1 MQFRRSMG
9 LVALLALSC
18 SVGCSM
24 TNPTVRGQ
32 TPDNCPPVAGM
43 APGIGMDAG
52 NTGPIVGTAPGYGEF
67 KRAPYLGRHGKH
79 DFKVYSQ
86 FRDNNLGFEG
96 GYYAR
101 PEPYI
106 GENNIPYTVNNANNG
121 GCPECQFGQACPAG
135 GCRRCGCGYRCGMP
149 QHYQTYQYDWP
160 SNMVYPQQ
168 GVPSGMV
175 QYPYYTLRGPT
186 DFFMN

>member
-1 MQFRRSMG
+1 MQFRRSLG
-9 LVALLALSC
+9 LVAVLALSC

-32 TPDNCPPVAGM
+32 APETP
-43 APGIGMDAG
+43 
-52 NTGPIVGTAPGYGEF
+52 GPIIGTAPGYGEY
-67 KRAPYLGRHGKH
+67 KRAPYLGRQGNH
-79 DFKVYSQ
+79 DFKPYSQ

-106 GENNIPYTVNNANNG
+106 GEANMPYTVNNN
-121 GCPECQFGQACPAG
+121 GCPDCNFGQSCPSG
-135 GCRRCGCGYRCGMP
+135 GCRRCGCGAGCGLP
-149 QHYQTYQYDWP
+149 RHYQTYQFNWP
-160 SNMVYPQQ
+160 QNMVYPQQ
-168 GVPSGMV
+168 GVPSGV
-175 QYPYYTLRGPT
+175 IQYPYYTLRGPT